1 MDRELLWVDI
11 IYRSEEND
19 SQIKKM
25 KMRTATI
32 EICLP
37 IEETIFHDKKA
48 SG

>member
-19 SQIKKM
+19 SQIRKM
-25 KMRTATI
+25 KIRTATI

-37 IEETIFHDKKA
+37 IEETMFQDRKA